1 MKMKNIVAMVMALVM
16 LIGLLAG
23 CNQEKPQETNKPAET
38 QKPQETTP
46 KQDDPVEPAEK
57 VKLTWYMY
65 GTEPADMDVVEAEI
79 NKMLEGRLNATVEFI
94 FPANLIE
101 SVNMMTT
108 SGEAFDLAY
117 YADWFNPNY
126 PTLASKGALLDLS
139 DLLDQYGPAVKEIV
153 PEGVLDACKIQGGL
167 YAIPN
172 YQTSV
177 YDPQFVMSQELVDK
191 YNIDIDSLKG
201 AALDGTAVEKVSAI
215 FETIK
220 QNEPDKFPFYMT
232 STVAFVH
239 GNIEEL
245 GGASS
250 MAAIDRKTGE
260 VLNYFDYMK
269 EVARVACE
277 WYAKGYIREDVMT
290 VSDQSGDIK
299 AGRFAG
305 FVASD
310 AREGSVINYGSSY
323 GIEGEVAYVGLGTP
337 YANANHPQSAL
348 TVISRTSEHPVEAMQ
363 LVNLM
368 FEDVKL
374 FNTLIWGVEGTHWTM
389 NADGTIKR
397 TEAGKNYSIQAWTC
411 GNTYSA
417 YVEEG
422 SDPNLPQLEMDY
434 MAAAQPSLLNGF
446 IFDNTNVSAELANC
460 TAVRK
465 EFGHL
470 MKGACSLDDF
480 ESEWTRYKDAMYAAG
495 YETLYKEIVSQ
506 VNAFLGK

>member
-1 MKMKNIVAMVMALVM
+1 MKMKNIVAMVMAIVM
-16 LIGLLAG
+16 LLGLLAG
-23 CNQEKPQETNKPAET
+23 CNQEKPEETKKPAET
-38 QKPQETTP
+38 QKPQETSP
-46 KQDDPVEPAEK
+46 KQEDPTEPAEK
-57 VKLTWYMY
+57 VTLTWFLR
-65 GTEPADMDVVEAEI
+65 GKEPADMAMVEEEF
-79 NKMLEGRLNATVEFI
+79 NKMLEGRVNATVDFI
-94 FPANLIE
+94 FPANLVE
-101 SVNMMTT
+101 TVNMMTT
-108 SGEAFDLAY
+108 SGEAFDLTF
-117 YADWFNPNY
+117 YADWFNPSY
-126 PTLASKGALLDLS
+126 PTLATKGALLELS
-139 DLLDQYGPAVKEIV
+139 DLLDQYGPAIKASI
-153 PEGVLDACKIQGGL
+153 PEDILNATKVGDGL

-172 YQTSV
+172 YQTAVS
-177 YDPQFVMSQELVDK
+177 DPQFIMSQELVDK
-191 YNIDIDSLKG
+191 YNIDMDSLKG

-232 STVAFVH
+232 STVSFVH

-245 GGASS
+245 AGASS
-250 MAAIDRKTGE
+250 MAAIDRETGE

-277 WYAKGYIREDVMT
+277 WYAKGYIREDVLT

-305 FVASD
+305 FVAAD
-310 AREGSVINYGSSY
+310 AREGSVIGYGASY
-323 GIEGEVAYVGLGTP
+323 GIEGEVAYVGLSNP
-337 YANANHPQSAL
+337 YANANHPQAAL

-363 LVNLM
+363 LINLM
-368 FEDVKL
+368 YEDDKL
-374 FNTLIWGVEGTHWTM
+374 LNTLLWGVEGTHWTM

-397 TEAGKNYSIQAWTC
+397 TDAGKSYAIAGWLC
-411 GNTYSA
+411 GNTYKA

-422 SDPNLPQLEMDY
+422 NNPELPKLEMDY

-465 EFGHL
+465 EFSHL
-470 MKGACSLDDF
+470 FKGACSLDDF
-480 ESEWTRYKDAMYAAG
+480 ESEWTRFKDAMYAAG